1 MFRYRRRYYRRS
13 AAGCLDALIS
23 LTFNL
28 LIVLPFKLVFWWPL
42 KYLIFVPI
50 AALFRL
56 LSQPRPSTYNQS
68 VPDITAPFKA
78 KEKDSF
84 RHIAQL
90 EQVKALDPLS
100 FERFVGA
107 AFEQL
112 GYTVSTTAL
121 TGDEGVDLI
130 IRKGDRWGIVQ
141 CKRYDGSVGAP
152 IIRDLYGS
160 MIHNSAN
167 EAYLVTTGTVTQPA
181 REWCTGKPI
190 RLIDSTNLISWLE
203 SAKEAEIRRR
213 QEEARAATISS
224 PSPTSVSK
232 PSWQFPTGLRPSSKI
247 VAYIVALFLGLAS
260 ATLGLFGCLLILLPL
275 SGATTSDGRTLTI
288 GERVLTSSICFIPA
302 VMLLFAA
309 VGTWY
314 IFVYRQAAKR
324 ETRNDT
330 ASTVGG
336 STSV

>member
-1 MFRYRRRYYRRS
+1 
-13 AAGCLDALIS
+13 

-42 KYLIFVPI
+42 KYLILLPI
-50 AALFRL
+50 TALFRL

-68 VPDITAPFKA
+68 APDITAQFKA

-130 IRKGDRWGIVQ
+130 IRKGNILGIVQ

-181 REWCTGKPI
+181 REWCEGKPI

-203 SAKEAEIRRR
+203 SAKETEIRR
-213 QEEARAATISS
+213 QQEARAATVSS
-224 PSPTSVSK
+224 PSSTNVSK
-232 PSWQFPTGLRPSSKI
+232 TSWQFPTSLRPSSKTF
-247 VAYIVALFLGLAS
+247 AYIATLFLGFAS
-260 ATLGLFGCLLILLPL
+260 AILGLFGCLFILLPL
-275 SGATTSDGRTLTI
+275 SGATTSDGRRLTI
-288 GERVLTSSICFIPA
+288 GEGVLTSSVCFIPA
-302 VMLLFAA
+302 AILVFAA
-309 VGTWY
+309 VSTWY
-314 IFVYRQAAKR
+314 LFVHRQAAKR
-324 ETRNDT
+324 ETRHDT
-330 ASTVGG
+330 ASTEGENTG
-336 STSV
+336 I